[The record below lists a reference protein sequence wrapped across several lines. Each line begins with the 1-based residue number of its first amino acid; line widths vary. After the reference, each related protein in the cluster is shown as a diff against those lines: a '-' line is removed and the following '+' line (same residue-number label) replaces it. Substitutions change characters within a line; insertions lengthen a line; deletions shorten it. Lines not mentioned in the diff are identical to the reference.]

1 MLAYQPKDL
10 NYIGKSN
17 CNNCKLLFNKC
28 LGALDAT
35 NCDLTIEGLQKIEN
49 YTTTFNQKINQEMF
63 VNDPLSPARGIIN
76 GLLISIPIWIVVGLI
91 VWWVTK

>member
-1 MLAYQPKDL
+1 MLAYQPKDS

-35 NCDLTIEGLQKIEN
+35 NCDLTIEGLQEIEN
-49 YTTTFNQKINQEMF
+49 YTTFSNQQMF
-63 VNDPLSPARGIIN
+63 TNDSLSPARGIIN
-76 GLLISIPIWIVVGLI
+76 GLLISIPIWVIVGLI
-91 VWWVTK
+91 VWWVI